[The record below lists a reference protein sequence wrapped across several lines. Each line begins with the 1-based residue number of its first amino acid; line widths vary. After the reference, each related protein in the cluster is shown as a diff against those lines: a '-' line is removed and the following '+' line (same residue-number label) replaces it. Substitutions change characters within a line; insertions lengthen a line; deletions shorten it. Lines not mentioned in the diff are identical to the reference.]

1 MESDGII
8 GLALEPIED
17 ENQELF
23 IDEMFDQGVIEERV
37 FTLFLGRNTSDV
49 IEQSKIWIGE
59 AIYPNY
65 GGLQWVNV
73 N

>member
-1 MESDGII
+1 M
-8 GLALEPIED
+8 
-17 ENQELF
+17 
-23 IDEMFDQGVIEERV
+23 DEMFDQGVIEERV
-37 FTLFLGRNTSDV
+37 FTLFLGRNSSDV